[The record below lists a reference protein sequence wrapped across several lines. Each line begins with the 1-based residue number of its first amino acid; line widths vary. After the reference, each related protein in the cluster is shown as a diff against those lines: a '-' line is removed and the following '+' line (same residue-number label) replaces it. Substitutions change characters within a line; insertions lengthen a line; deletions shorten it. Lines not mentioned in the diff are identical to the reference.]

1 MENTSNNP
9 ELISISG
16 EIKEE
21 TLKQVEK
28 NERQPKSFLERLC
41 EQRFESIKDLL

>member
-1 MENTSNNP
+1 MENISNNP

-28 NERQPKSFLERLC
+28 T
-41 EQRFESIKDLL
+41 KDNRNLSLKDFMNRDLSQ